1 MIPARF
7 EAGEGS
13 LVVIQ
18 SVALSWMLTAV
29 FAVAGVY
36 WVGRG
41 VLSWTRTGANGWE
54 EGSTDVAH
62 VLMCLGMIAM
72 LWPWGHLVPR
82 WPQVAVFVVA
92 AAWFL
97 VRAFLPGRWAHS
109 RGRGECAH
117 HVVAMGAMAW
127 MIALMMGARHDT
139 ASMPGMAMP
148 QNIALPLYAVV
159 ANRVLAV
166 CFVLMTVWWL
176 AGAVDLR
183 RTPAVAGAG
192 RGSNSASPIIEV
204 VLSPKVNVAC
214 HGLMSAGMAIMLV
227 ATP

>member
-1 MIPARF
+1 M
-7 EAGEGS
+7 
-13 LVVIQ
+13 IQ
-18 SVALSWMLTAV
+18 SVALSWILTAV

-36 WVGRG
+36 WVGHG
-41 VLSWTRTGANGWE
+41 VLSLTRTTANGWG

-82 WPQVAVFVVA
+82 WPQVVAFVVA

-97 VRAFLPGRWAHS
+97 LRAFLPGRWAHS
-109 RGRGECAH
+109 RSRGECAY

-127 MIALMMGARHDT
+127 MIALMMGAGHDT
-139 ASMPGMAMP
+139 VSMPGMAMP
-148 QNIALPLYAVV
+148 QNLALYAVV

-166 CFVLMTVWWL
+166 CFALMTVWWL

-183 RTPAVAGAG
+183 RTPTVAGAG
-192 RGSNSASPIIEV
+192 QGGDSAGPIIEV
-204 VLSPKVNVAC
+204 LLSPKVGAAC
-214 HGLMSAGMAIMLV
+214 NGLMSAGMAIMLV